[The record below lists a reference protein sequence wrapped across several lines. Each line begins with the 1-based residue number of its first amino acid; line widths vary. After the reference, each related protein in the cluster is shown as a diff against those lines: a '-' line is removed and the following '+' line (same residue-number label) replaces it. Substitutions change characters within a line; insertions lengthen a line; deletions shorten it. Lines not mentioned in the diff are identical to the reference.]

1 MNIVFIAMTNRTKN
15 ISKTLLI
22 WALLSA
28 SCLYIDALPP
38 GIALPDAYEI
48 PLEFISIF
56 CIGFIWL
63 FVLSILEDDFC
74 LGFVEWTGMLL
85 IVAGSLVTWVTGLMG
100 IKLGESTYLFLSV
113 SWYSISAL
121 LVLHVFWVALS
132 GYMNDL
138 IIDRRVIRLCIT
150 TIGMMAIVINL
161 AADFLIGN
169 FEQRLLRVVVSL
181 PISLM
186 LMFWLLRFND
196 NSLIFDV
203 SKPNTNEDIA
213 PHKLPSYR
221 RLMQII
227 EQDQAYL
234 DAELTVDALAKRVG
248 IPAHQLRVLINK
260 SLGFK
265 NFQSFLAKY
274 RIEAVKQ
281 ILSKPEQNYESIS
294 TIAYNHGFSS
304 IATFNRTFKNNVG
317 LSAGQFRNSVQKTHS
332 NR

>member
-1 MNIVFIAMTNRTKN
+1 MNIVFIAITNRKKN

-38 GIALPDAYEI
+38 GIALPDVYEI
-48 PLEFISIF
+48 PLEFVSIF

-63 FVLSILEDDFC
+63 FVLSILEDDFR

-85 IVAGSLVTWVTGLMG
+85 IVAGSLVTWLTGLLG
-100 IKLGESTYLFLSV
+100 IRLSEPIYLFLSI

-121 LVLHVFWVALS
+121 LILHVFWVALS

-138 IIDRRVIRLCIT
+138 IIDRRLIRLCVT
-150 TIGMMAIVINL
+150 AIGMMAIVINL

-169 FEQRLLRVVVSL
+169 LEQRLLRVVVSL

-186 LMFWLLRFND
+186 LMFWLLRFNGD
-196 NSLIFDV
+196 SLVFDV
-203 SKPNTNEDIA
+203 RQPNNNEDIT
-213 PHKLPSYR
+213 PHKLPSYC

-227 EQDQAYL
+227 EKDQAYL
-234 DAELTVDALAKRVG
+234 EPDLTVDALAKRVG

-281 ILSKPEQNYESIS
+281 ILSKPEQNHESIS